1 MTMLPLLRSL
11 LFVPGNRPKM
21 LDKAP
26 GAGADAIVLDLED
39 SVPPAEKEAARQMVR
54 ERLASYGQLACTVT
68 VRVNAISS
76 GMTAEDLAAVVVVG
90 LQGITLPKCQSA
102 DEMREMD
109 RMLCEAERR

>member
-1 MTMLPLLRSL
+1 MTMLPLPRSL

-26 GAGADAIVLDLED
+26 GSGADAIVLDLED
-39 SVPPAEKEAARQMVR
+39 SVPPAEKDVARGMVR
-54 ERLASYGQLACTVT
+54 ERIGGYGPVPCAVT

-76 GMTAEDLAAVVVVG
+76 GLTAADLAAVVVPG

-102 DEMREMD
+102 AEMRDMD
-109 RMLCEAERR
+109 RLLAEAQG